1 MKSLIFVLALCSLFG
16 CKKTEE
22 ENGKSILIKFEVKN
36 NTSYDLKIS
45 LFRSNDSLF
54 KDVQIAALDSLIID
68 EGFLHPA
75 PGGLSYNITNSIDSG
90 IIEFNDGKK
99 LIQTVGSRGRND
111 TINNILLDRFY
122 KNFESTNPD
131 IVRKQFTIKNSDYLR
146 AK

>member
-1 MKSLIFVLALCSLFG
+1 MKKILVVLIIYSLIG
-16 CKKTEE
+16 CEKIEE
-22 ENGKSILIKFEVKN
+22 ENGKSIIIKFEVKN
-36 NTSYDLKIS
+36 STSNNLRLT

-54 KDVQIAALDSLIID
+54 KNIEIFASDSLIID

-75 PGGLSYNITNSIDSG
+75 PGGPTYSLTNSIDSA

-99 LIQTVGSRGRND
+99 LIQTVGSRGKND
-111 TINNILLDRFY
+111 TINNILLDIFY

-131 IVRKQFTIKNSDYLR
+131 FVRKQFTIKNSDYLR

>member
-1 MKSLIFVLALCSLFG
+1 MKKILVVLIICSLIG
-16 CKKTEE
+16 CKKIEE
-22 ENGKSILIKFEVKN
+22 ENGKSIIIKFEVKN
-36 NTSYDLKIS
+36 STSNNLRIT

-54 KDVQIAALDSLIID
+54 KNIEIFASDSMIID

-75 PGGLSYNITNSIDSG
+75 PGGPTYSLTNSIDSA

-111 TINNILLDRFY
+111 TINNILLDRYY

-131 IVRKQFTIKNSDYLR
+131 FVRKQFIIKNSDYLR